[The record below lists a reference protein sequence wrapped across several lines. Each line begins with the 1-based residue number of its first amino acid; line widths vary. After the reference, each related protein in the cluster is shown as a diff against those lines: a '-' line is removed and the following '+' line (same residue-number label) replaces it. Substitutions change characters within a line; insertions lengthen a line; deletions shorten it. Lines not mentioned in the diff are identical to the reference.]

1 MMISITLNKSMMIV
15 IMSNKSIG
23 GGLRGGISRIS
34 SVPWS
39 PSQLKE
45 ELGEWKRAWDNHT
58 ASHTATLL
66 AHYIWDKL
74 AFFPFCSRCKRRPG
88 IGGRRRQS
96 VKGANLRPHTL
107 HLHTTTLLHTLHLH
121 ILHTAYASAHD
132 HTATAS
138 HTSTHCICTYCTLH
152 ICTQPNCFTHI
163 LHIPNTLQLHH
174 TAHNHYYTHLN
185 DTHCITL
192 WITHY
197 SHCICPTC
205 SRVSA
210 VQGCKRCQNQEQQQ
224 INTNN
229 NKSSSHFPQM
239 SIKKDAQ
246 NQQWQHS
253 DNNNKI
259 YCCIYNPSCRW
270 RTRAQHQQ
278 QWLLPQHKQTASAH
292 PADEHKKWC

>member
-1 MMISITLNKSMMIV
+1 
-15 IMSNKSIG
+15 MSNKSIG

-45 ELGEWKRAWDNHT
+45 ELGEWKRAWDKHT

-66 AHYIWDKL
+66 AHTATLL
-74 AFFPFCSRCKRRPG
+74 AHCHTTCT
-88 IGGRRRQS
+88 
-96 VKGANLRPHTL
+96 LPHY
-107 HLHTTTLLHTLHLH
+107 LHTTSGTSWHSSLF
-121 ILHTAYASAHD
+121 ARGASAGRGSEGGD
-132 HTATAS
+132 ANRWKEQICGHTHCICTRPHCFTHC
-138 HTSTHCICTYCTLH
+138 HTVCICTYCTLH

-210 VQGCKRCQNQEQQQ
+210 VQGCKRWQNQQQQQ

-229 NKSSSHFPQM
+229 NKSSSL
-239 SIKKDAQ
+239 SR
-246 NQQWQHS
+246 
-253 DNNNKI
+253 
-259 YCCIYNPSCRW
+259 RW
-270 RTRAQHQQ
+270 A
-278 QWLLPQHKQTASAH
+278 
-292 PADEHKKWC
+292 